1 MNQSLSFMS
10 VPKSDKFI
18 SGINL
23 RRARLSSQSMLK
35 NHSAYEDEDNV
46 TKMKYLKKGDGLKY
60 LERRASMNITSDNW
74 SRSLVRQIE
83 DDETI
88 QTLPSLKGTEL

>member
-1 MNQSLSFMS
+1 MS

-18 SGINL
+18 SGVNL
-23 RRARLSSQSMLK
+23 RRARLSSQSMMK
-35 NHSAYEDEDNV
+35 KPSAYEDEDNV
-46 TKMKYLKKGDGLKY
+46 TKMPYLKKGDGLKY